1 MFGGIKMVEILKE
14 KCIGCGQC
22 IKECFPHCL
31 TLINGKAH
39 ANNMC
44 IDCGHC
50 YAVCPA
56 NAVCLP
62 DQSEDGV
69 IEFDHSKPAI
79 DSELMLNFI
88 KSRRSI
94 RNYQDKKIQTQ
105 IMEHILQ
112 AGRFTP
118 TGGNVQDVHYIFIQ
132 DNLEIFKKMV
142 WDGLN
147 SIIQNTELN
156 RTIQERYRLILKNLC
171 EAYAGGAGEDRLFFN
186 APALLMV
193 LSNSALNGG
202 LASSN
207 IELMANAEGLGV
219 LYSGFIQMAINA
231 NPDVCEYLK
240 IQPEQIKSCMLIGYP
255 NVSFRRTVPRKPT
268 SIRWM

>member
-1 MFGGIKMVEILKE
+1 MVEILKE

-22 IKECFPHCL
+22 VKECFPHCL
-31 TLINGKAH
+31 TLANGKAH
-39 ANNMC
+39 ANNNMC

-50 YAVCPA
+50 YAVCPT
-56 NAVCLP
+56 NAICLP
-62 DQSEDGV
+62 EQSEDGV
-69 IEFDHSKPAI
+69 IELADSKPVI

-94 RNYQDKKIQTQ
+94 RNYQDKKIQPPV
-105 IMEHILQ
+105 MEHILQ

-118 TGGNVQDVHYIFIQ
+118 TGGNVQDVQYIFVQ
-132 DNLEIFKKMV
+132 DNLETFKKMV

-147 SIIQNTELN
+147 SVIQNMEQSSS
-156 RTIQERYRLILKNLC
+156 IQERYHLILKNLC

-186 APALLMV
+186 APALLIV
-193 LSNSALNGG
+193 LSNSSLNGG

-207 IELMANAEGLGV
+207 IELMANAKGLGV
-219 LYSGFIQMAINA
+219 LYSGFIQMAISASPNA
-231 NPDVCEYLK
+231 CDYLK
-240 IQPEQIKSCMLIGYP
+240 LQPEQMKSCMLIGYP

-268 SIRWM
+268 SVKWM

>member
-1 MFGGIKMVEILKE
+1 MVKILKE

-22 IKECFPHCL
+22 VKECFPNCL
-31 TLINGKAH
+31 TLVDGKAH
-39 ANNMC
+39 ANHIC

-56 NAVCLP
+56 KAICLP
-62 DQSEDGV
+62 EQSEDGV
-69 IEFDHSKPAI
+69 IEFNKSKPTI
-79 DSELMLNFI
+79 NSELVLNFI

-94 RNYQDKKIQTQ
+94 RNYQDKKIH
-105 IMEHILQ
+105 IPVMEHILE

-118 TGGNVQDVHYIFIQ
+118 TGGNVQDVRYIFIQ
-132 DNLEIFKKMV
+132 ENLETFKKLV
-142 WDGLN
+142 WDGLH
-147 SIIQNTELN
+147 SAIKEAEHTH
-156 RTIQERYRLILKNLC
+156 TIQERYRFILQNLC
-171 EAYAGGAGEDRLFFN
+171 DAYANDSSDDRLFFN
-186 APALLMV
+186 APALLIV

-231 NPDVCEYLK
+231 NPAACEYLK

-268 SIRWM
+268 SIQWM

>member
-1 MFGGIKMVEILKE
+1 MVEILKE

-22 IKECFPHCL
+22 VKECFPNCL
-31 TLINGKAH
+31 TLIDGKAH
-39 ANNMC
+39 ANHTC
-44 IDCGHC
+44 IECGHC
-50 YAVCPA
+50 YAVCPT
-56 NAVCLP
+56 NAICLP
-62 DQSEDGV
+62 EQSEEGV
-69 IEFDHSKPAI
+69 IEFDNSKPTI

-94 RNYQDKKIQTQ
+94 RNYQDKKIQTPV
-105 IMEHILQ
+105 MEHILE

-132 DNLEIFKKMV
+132 ENLDSFKKMV
-142 WDGLN
+142 WDGLD
-147 SIIQNTELN
+147 SVIRGTEQDH
-156 RTIQERYRLILKNLC
+156 TIQERYRLILQNIC
-171 EAYAGGAGEDRLFFN
+171 EAYAGGTGEDRLFFN
-186 APALLMV
+186 APALLIV

-219 LYSGFIQMAINA
+219 LYSGFIQMAISV
-231 NPDVCEYLK
+231 NPAACEYLK
-240 IQPEQIKSCMLIGYP
+240 IHPEQIKSCMLIGYP

-268 SIRWM
+268 SIQWM